1 MTVSTEVDHNDY
13 TGNGVTTS
21 FPYTFRIFKKS
32 DLVVQVVDLNENI
45 TELILDTDYTVTGAG
60 GYSGGNVI
68 LMAALANGYQI
79 SISREL
85 PVTQETD
92 LRNQGKFFAEV
103 HEDAFDKLTMLIQQ
117 VRSWLSLALRKPSF
131 VANYYDA
138 LNNYIRNL
146 RDPSLPQ
153 DAATKNY
160 VDSLSGTNLNR
171 SLRVPEAFISMLP
184 DAEGRRNKT
193 LSFDNSGSPLL
204 LDPAS
209 SGLWGYVLI
218 DSFQAGA
225 SITTRFEALHW
236 QLPDGNGEYYRWD
249 GSLPK
254 TVPAGSTPDSTGGV
268 GTGAWVGVGDAS
280 LRSDL
285 TKYGATIDQIAHRVT
300 TLKSFEEFG
309 AVGDGV
315 TNDTTAMLAALSWL
329 EGVPFGKLTGRVG
342 AKYRIR
348 QSLVMKFDGSYT
360 QDVTSTRY
368 IDFTGTTIV
377 AGASGITCLRMSHD
391 FCIVTNPAV
400 VNPDGFTEVVAY
412 AISPEDPTQT
422 TTRVSQQFC
431 QLNNP
436 KATDVS
442 VGVLL
447 QPGPTISGANS
458 GAYYHTIKNP
468 VFENV
473 DCGFRFNR
481 SVSGDNSNTRITIY
495 TPVHVTGNCAFWIE
509 STDSLRVFGGSCE
522 NITKT
527 TGPADVPCAVR
538 VVKTVN
544 SDTSVAGNL
553 RFYGYFGELCTRG
566 YQIDDNVGTYNNFF
580 DWGWVYLD
588 QEPYRPVGN
597 THSSIAEFDGAVVSS
612 NWDPNQPNIS
622 GCRRRKTGKQAVIIQ
637 SDDTSPAE
645 LYSDTKWKFTSSV
658 LEAPVQ
664 DLRNNNSGI
673 QILGATDAGILVTTA
688 TGTKGATLSS
698 YDGKTSS
705 GNPNGDLKIGGY
717 NGFMPDT
724 DNTTVLGY
732 TSHRWS
738 VVYAATG
745 TISTSD
751 ETLKVKT
758 PATNENAEREAANEI
773 RKNIIRY
780 KFTDAIKLKGEES
793 ARVHFGVGAQTVG
806 SILTKHGLKPE
817 DYAFWCKDEWEASSQ
832 IIINP
837 ETLEEVVTVKP
848 AGVRYGIRY
857 DELIMF
863 LMSYVD

>member
-1 MTVSTEVDHNDY
+1 MTTYN
-13 TGNGVTTS
+13 TGNPLGS
-21 FPYTFRIFKKS
+21 AAAK
-32 DLVVQVVDLNENI
+32 DLYDNAQNFDHLSNDLENEMWPDRFGKNRL
-45 TELILDTDYTVTGAG
+45 TWHGMEKRYQEK
-60 GYSGGNVI
+60 
-68 LMAALANGYQI
+68 LA
-79 SISREL
+79 
-85 PVTQETD
+85 
-92 LRNQGKFFAEV
+92 
-103 HEDAFDKLTMLIQQ
+103 
-117 VRSWLSLALRKPSF
+117 
-131 VANYYDA
+131 
-138 LNNYIRNL
+138 
-146 RDPSLPQ
+146 
-153 DAATKNY
+153 
-160 VDSLSGTNLNR
+160 
-171 SLRVPEAFISMLP
+171 SMGW
-184 DAEGRRNKT
+184 E
-193 LSFDNSGSPLL
+193 
-204 LDPAS
+204 
-209 SGLWGYVLI
+209 LI
-218 DSFQAGA
+218 DSFQGGA
-225 SITTRFEALHW
+225 TLTRADQALRW
-236 QLPDGNGEYYRWD
+236 ELPDGNGEYYRWD

-300 TLKSFEEFG
+300 TIKSFEEFG
-309 AVGDGV
+309 AIGDGV
-315 TNDTTAMLAALSWL
+315 TNDTSAMLAALSWL

-342 AKYRIR
+342 AKYRIQ

-368 IDFTGTTIV
+368 IDFTGTTII

-495 TPVHVTGNCAFWIE
+495 NPIHVTGNCALWIE

-580 DWGWVYLD
+580 DWDWVYLD
-588 QEPYRPVGN
+588 QEPYRGGY
-597 THSSIAEFDGAVVSS
+597 THSSIAEFDGAVVSN
-612 NWDPNQPNIS
+612 NWDQNQPNIA
-622 GCRRRKTGKQAVIIQ
+622 GCRRRKSGKQAVIIQ
-637 SDDTSPAE
+637 SDDTSPAA
-645 LYSDTKWKFTSSV
+645 LYSDTKWRFASPV

-664 DLRNNNSGI
+664 DLRNNNSEI
-673 QILGATDAGILVTTA
+673 QLLGATNSGILLTTA
-688 TGTKGATLSS
+688 TGTKGVTLSS

-745 TISTSD
+745 IISTSD

-758 PATNENAEREAANEI
+758 PATNESAEREAANEI

-817 DYAFWCKDEWEASSQ
+817 DYAFWCKDEWEASSE

-848 AGVRYGIRY
+848 AGARYGIRY

-863 LMSYVD
+863 LLMYA

>member
-1 MTVSTEVDHNDY
+1 MTVSTEVDHNEY

-32 DLVVQVVDLNENI
+32 DLVVQVVDLDENI
-45 TELILDTDYTVTGAG
+45 AVLALDTDYTVTGAG
-60 GYSGGNVI
+60 GYNGGNVI
-68 LMAALANGYQI
+68 LSKALANGYKI

-117 VRSWLSLALRKPSF
+117 AISLLRLSLRKPSF

-146 RDPSLPQ
+146 RDPSRPQ

-184 DAEGRRNKT
+184 DAGGRRNKT

-209 SGLWGYVLI
+209 SGLWGYALI

-254 TVPAGSTPDSTGGV
+254 TVPSGSTPYSTGGV
-268 GTGAWVGVGDAS
+268 GTGAWVSVGDAS

-285 TKYGATIDQIAHRVT
+285 TKYGATVDQIAHRVT
-300 TLKSFEEFG
+300 ILKSFEEFG

-315 TNDTTAMLAALSWL
+315 TDDTASMLEALEWL
-329 EGVPFGKLTGRVG
+329 KDVPFGKLVGRPG
-342 AKYRIR
+342 ANYLIT

-377 AGASGITCLRMSHD
+377 AGVSDITCLRMSHD
-391 FCIVTNPAV
+391 FCHIINPV
-400 VNPDGFTEVVAY
+400 VINPDNYSDVIAY
-412 AISPEDPTQT
+412 AIAPEDESQVTM
-422 TTRVSQQFC
+422 RVSQQFC
-431 QLNNP
+431 VMENP
-436 KATDVS
+436 RARGVK
-442 VGVLL
+442 VGLKFK
-447 QPGPTISGANS
+447 PGPTVSGENS
-458 GAYYHTIKNP
+458 GSYYHSIMNP
-468 VFENV
+468 NFERV
-473 DCGFRFNR
+473 DCGFYFER
-481 SVSGDNSNTRITIY
+481 SVSGDNNNTRIHIY
-495 TPVHVTGNCAFWIE
+495 NPHHATGNCSFWIE
-509 STDSLRVFGGSCE
+509 STDTLRVFGGHAE
-522 NITKT
+522 NITLGT
-527 TGPADVPCAVR
+527 WPADVPCAVR
-538 VVKTVN
+538 IVKTVN
-544 SDTSVAGNL
+544 SDTSVAGNIHF
-553 RFYGYFGELCTRG
+553 RGFFGELCTRP
-566 YQIDDNVGTYNNFF
+566 YQIDFNVKTYENHF
-580 DWGWVYLD
+580 DWSWVYLTENA
-588 QEPYRPVGN
+588 QRQGANSYE
-597 THSSIAEFDGAVVSS
+597 SISQFDGVLVSS
-612 NWDPNQPNIS
+612 NMDPDQKNVT
-622 GCRRRKTGKQAVIIQ
+622 GCRRRSSGKGALIIQ
-637 SDDTSPAE
+637 PDDSSPAE

-664 DLRNNNSGI
+664 DLRNDNSEI
-673 QILGATDAGILVTTA
+673 QILGATNSGVLLTTT
-688 TGTKGATLSS
+688 TGTKGVTLSS
-698 YDGKTSS
+698 YDGKLSP
-705 GNPNGDLKIGGY
+705 GNPSGDFKIGGY
-717 NGFMPDT
+717 NGFMPDA

-758 PATNENAEREAANEI
+758 PATNESAEREAANEI

-780 KFTDAIKLKGEES
+780 KFADAIELKGEES

-817 DYAFWCKDEWEASSQ
+817 DYAFWCKDEWEESSE
-832 IIINP
+832 ISINP

-863 LMSYVD
+863 LAMYA